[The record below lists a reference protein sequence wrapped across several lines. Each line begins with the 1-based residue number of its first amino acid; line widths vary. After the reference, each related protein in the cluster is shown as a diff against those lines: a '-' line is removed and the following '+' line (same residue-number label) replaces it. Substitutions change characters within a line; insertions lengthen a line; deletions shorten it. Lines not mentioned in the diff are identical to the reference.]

1 MSLGTIDRT
10 PPPFFRQGPSALTK
24 LVLCSAL
31 AVFLMAADTRF
42 QLTRPLRAALATALL
57 SVQQAMKWPV
67 RLADEAT
74 GYVQGLDNA
83 RSREN
88 AARAQLA
95 RQAERVARGDQLAL
109 ENARLRALLELRPA
123 VAVPSLAA
131 EVLYEAADPYS
142 RKLFIDRGERDGV
155 KLGAPVIN
163 EAGVLGQVTAVYPLS
178 ALVTLLTDRDAAIPV
193 LNERTQQRSAAF
205 GGAEGGGAL
214 ELRFVAA
221 NADVQAGDR
230 LLTSGIDGV
239 YPPGLSVG
247 RVTRVDRRAD
257 AGFAR
262 IPLAPAAGI
271 DGVRHVL
278 VLQPMAQQLPPRPEA
293 PTEPGKVEKAG
304 KGGKGAG
311 KGSEKGLDAATDK
324 TGAPAAPAA
333 SGAAPRAAVA
343 GSRPCSCRVALPTSC
358 CCRSTRSSSASRWCW
373 PCCWR

>member
-31 AVFLMAADTRF
+31 AIFLMAADTRF
-42 QLTRPLRAALATALL
+42 QLTRPLRATVSTALL
-57 SVQQAMKWPV
+57 PVQQALKWPV
-67 RLADEAT
+67 RLADEAG
-74 GYVQGLDNA
+74 GYVQGLDAA

-88 AARAQLA
+88 AARVQLA
-95 RQAERVARGDQLAL
+95 RQSEQAARGAQLAA

-123 VAVPSLAA
+123 LAVPALAA

-142 RKLFIDRGERDGV
+142 RKLFIDRGERHGV
-155 KLGAPVIN
+155 KLGSPVIN
-163 EAGVLGQVTAVYPLS
+163 EAGVLGQVTALYPLS

-221 NADVQAGDR
+221 NADVKAGDR

-239 YPPGLSVG
+239 YPPGLAVG
-247 RVTRVDRRAD
+247 TVTRVDRRAD

-262 IPLAPAAGI
+262 ILLLPAAGI
-271 DGVRHVL
+271 DGVRHLL
-278 VLQPMAQQLPPRPEA
+278 VLQPTALQLPPRPEPA
-293 PTEPGKVEKAG
+293 PDAARAEKPAKGAKAG
-304 KGGKGAG
+304 
-311 KGSEKGLDAATDK
+311 
-324 TGAPAAPAA
+324 A
-333 SGAAPRAAVA
+333 SAAVQASAA
-343 GSRPCSCRVALPTSC
+343 GSRP
-358 CCRSTRSSSASRWCW
+358 
-373 PCCWR
+373 

>member
-42 QLTRPLRAALATALL
+42 KLTRPLRAALATALL
-57 SVQQAMKWPV
+57 PVQQALKWPV
-67 RLADEAT
+67 RLADEAG
-74 GYVQGLDNA
+74 GYLQGLDAA
-83 RSREN
+83 RSAEN
-88 AARAQLA
+88 AARVQLA
-95 RQAERVARGDQLAL
+95 RQAERVARGDQLAQ

-123 VAVPSLAA
+123 LAVPSVSA

-142 RKLFIDRGERDGV
+142 RKLFIDRGERHGV
-155 KLGAPVIN
+155 TLGAPVVN

-221 NADVQAGDR
+221 NADVKAGDR

-239 YPPGLSVG
+239 YPPGLTVG
-247 RVTRVDRRAD
+247 TVTRVDRRAD

-262 IPLAPAAGI
+262 ILLAPAAGI
-271 DGVRHVL
+271 DGVRHLL
-278 VLQPMAQQLPPRPEA
+278 VLQPTAQQMPPRPEPA
-293 PTEPGKVEKAG
+293 PEPAKAD
-304 KGGKGAG
+304 KSAKGAG
-311 KGSEKGLDAATDK
+311 KAAAK
-324 TGAPAAPAA
+324 SGAASATAAASAAPASA
-333 SGAAPRAAVA
+333 A
-343 GSRPCSCRVALPTSC
+343 GSRP
-358 CCRSTRSSSASRWCW
+358 
-373 PCCWR
+373 

>member
-42 QLTRPLRAALATALL
+42 KITRPLRATLATALL
-57 SVQQAMKWPV
+57 PVQQALRWPV
-67 RLADEAT
+67 RLADEVS
-74 GYVQGLDNA
+74 GYVQGLDTA

-95 RQAERVARGDQLAL
+95 RQAERVARGDQLAA
-109 ENARLRALLELRPA
+109 ENVRLRALLELRPA
-123 VAVPSLAA
+123 IAVPSLSA

-163 EAGVLGQVTAVYPLS
+163 EAGVLGQVTSVYPLS

-221 NADVQAGDR
+221 NADVKPGDR
-230 LLTSGIDGV
+230 LTTSGLDGV
-239 YPPGLSVG
+239 YPPGLTVG
-247 RVTRVDRRAD
+247 TVTRVDRRAD

-262 IPLAPAAGI
+262 IVLTPAAGI
-271 DGVRHVL
+271 DGVRHLL
-278 VLQPMAQQLPPRPEA
+278 VLQPVAQQLPPRPEPA
-293 PTEPGKVEKAG
+293 PEPAKPEKADKAG
-304 KGGKGAG
+304 KGAK
-311 KGSEKGLDAATDK
+311 
-324 TGAPAAPAA
+324 AA
-333 SGAAPRAAVA
+333 SAAVA
-343 GSRPCSCRVALPTSC
+343 GASAAASAAKAAGSRP
-358 CCRSTRSSSASRWCW
+358 
-373 PCCWR
+373 